1 MIDAI
6 LCSCF
11 VPGLYDYSYFPQY
24 KGQYFIDGGF
34 SDNQPVV
41 NSTIRVSPF
50 AGPSQICPKDT
61 HPSGW
66 TINLVEEMN
75 LSISNIFSRCLIAF
89 SIKKENPQSLYE
101 QGYQDTED
109 FINSGQINNQVLKS
123 SPSKMKP
130 KKVRIIGIIIT
141 IIKLMYSLYKFI
153 SSLYKSCSNN
163 LCIVPILL
171 LHVLFL

>member
-1 MIDAI
+1 MD
-6 LCSCF
+6 LLSGGDE
-11 VPGLYDYSYFPQY
+11 PG
-24 KGQYFIDGGF
+24 
-34 SDNQPVV
+34 
-41 NSTIRVSPF
+41 
-50 AGPSQICPKDT
+50 
-61 HPSGW
+61 
-66 TINLVEEMN
+66 
-75 LSISNIFSRCLIAF
+75 ISNMLRCLVAF
-89 SIKKENPQSLYE
+89 SIKIENPQSLYE

-123 SPSKMKP
+123 SPPKMKP